1 MTLKVPKASRCKSG
15 PAFSRS
21 QGTASKA
28 FSQFMSEARAAR
40 LKSTTSVVDADA
52 FNRSQKPLLAS
63 SRSFFWIGS
72 GPPSMVVISTCP
84 SFMKLAT

>member
-1 MTLKVPKASRCKSG
+1 MTLKMPKASRCKSD
-15 PAFSRS
+15 PASSRS
-21 QGTASKA
+21 QGTVSKV

-63 SRSFFWIGS
+63 N
-72 GPPSMVVISTCP
+72 
-84 SFMKLAT
+84 